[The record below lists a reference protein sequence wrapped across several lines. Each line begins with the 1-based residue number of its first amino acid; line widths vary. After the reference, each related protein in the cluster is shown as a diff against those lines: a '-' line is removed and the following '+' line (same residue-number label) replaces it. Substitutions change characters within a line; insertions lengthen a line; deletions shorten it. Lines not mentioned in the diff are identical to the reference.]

1 MAGQDHKMSQR
12 PSQSSRISSSRRYL
26 STACAVSTET
36 RVGTFDLDANWAVH
50 PQVSIRPERFGA
62 LLYHFGTRQ
71 LSFLKSPKLLAVAC
85 DLATASS
92 ARGACTAAGVTSA
105 EMPSYHR
112 ALAALAASEMICE
125 TTSQ

>member
-1 MAGQDHKMSQR
+1 
-12 PSQSSRISSSRRYL
+12 
-26 STACAVSTET
+26 VSTET
-36 RVGTFDLDANWAVH
+36 RARTFDLDATWEVH

-71 LSFLKSPKLLAVAC
+71 LSFLKSPTLHTVVC